1 MIAKIAHTDEFS
13 VSENKMKITTE
24 LTDMAVLHE
33 IGGRLERRRIDAGL
47 TQAQLAEEAGISKR
61 TVERIE
67 AGHSTDFVMLLRVL
81 RVLKLLEALD
91 QSVPDLPQSPLML
104 LKGRGR
110 ARKRVGHSRQ
120 PRDGTAAP
128 KPAAPWTWRD

>member
-1 MIAKIAHTDEFS
+1 MR
-13 VSENKMKITTE
+13 ITSE
-24 LTDMAVLHE
+24 LTDLAVLHE
-33 IGGRLERRRIDAGL
+33 IGDRLERRRIDAGL
-47 TQAQLAEEAGISKR
+47 TQAQLAEEAGVSKR

-67 AGHSTDFVMLLRVL
+67 AGHSTDLVMLVRVL
-81 RVLKLLEALD
+81 RVLQLLEGLD

-110 ARKRVGHSRQ
+110 ARKRVGHSRR

-128 KPAAPWTWRD
+128 KPAAPWKWRD

>member
-1 MIAKIAHTDEFS
+1 
-13 VSENKMKITTE
+13 MKISTE

-81 RVLKLLEALD
+81 RVLKLLKALD

-110 ARKRVGHSRQ
+110 ARKRVGHSRR
-120 PRDGTAAP
+120 PRDGTATP
-128 KPAAPWTWRD
+128 KPAAPWKWRD

>member
-1 MIAKIAHTDEFS
+1 
-13 VSENKMKITTE
+13 MKITTE

-110 ARKRVGHSRQ
+110 TRKRVGHSRR

-128 KPAAPWTWRD
+128 KPVAPWKWRD